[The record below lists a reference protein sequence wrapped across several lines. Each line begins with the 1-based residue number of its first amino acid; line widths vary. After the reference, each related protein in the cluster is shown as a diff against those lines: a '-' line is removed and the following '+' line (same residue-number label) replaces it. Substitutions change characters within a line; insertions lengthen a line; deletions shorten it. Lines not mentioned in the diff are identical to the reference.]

1 MVSKYLRMA
10 AMALCALGG
19 FVHPAFFIPAAILA
33 LSLISTTTPRDFHE
47 EQRPKPESSSIKRV
61 TFRAEDDPDWQKP
74 YLLACESPAE
84 SSFLIAMIEGFSLK
98 PQLGVLKGS
107 GLTLDMQV
115 VLGRYRLDFFAN
127 RWLVIEIDGAAYHS
141 SPDAVA
147 RDEAR
152 DAYLESYDYTVLR
165 IPAKIVFSTPLQ
177 AVAKVRSALAAGR
190 KVVSQP
196 DGKRQAAAQK
206 KPTLLD
212 AALKFVDDFSA
223 HMERAEQSMTAE
235 KAMAKPRAI
244 FEAEKVAIKIALE
257 HADRQIEVDE
267 FCAQSPENRKNYEEN
282 LAFFGAILKDSGNA
296 DPKGEVRQAIRE
308 RILPIEAPSPHPN
321 PEINEDIKS
330 RHRSLLEDRTE
341 YFEKIR
347 RQLSRNE
354 QVRTLVMANLEEAGC
369 LSCRDAVG

>member
-19 FVHPAFFIPAAILA
+19 FVHPVFFIPAAILA

-74 YLLACESPAE
+74 YLLACGSPAE

-141 SPDAVA
+141 SPDAVS

-212 AALKFVDDFSA
+212 AALKFVEDLDSHVQRSVAFD
-223 HMERAEQSMTAE
+223 Q
-235 KAMAKPRAI
+235 AMAKPLAI
-244 FEAEKVAIKIALE
+244 FEAEKVAIKLALE
-257 HADRQIEVDE
+257 HADLQIKVEE
-267 FCAQSPENRKNYEEN
+267 FRAQSEEHRKNYEEN
-282 LAFFGAILKDSGNA
+282 FAFFGAILKDSGNA
-296 DPKGEVRQAIRE
+296 DPLDGPRQVIGESIV
-308 RILPIEAPSPHPN
+308 PIEAPSHHPN
-321 PEINEDIKS
+321 PEINDEIKR
-330 RHRSLLEDRTE
+330 RHRSLLEERSE

-354 QVRTLVMANLEEAGC
+354 QVRTLVMANLEEVGC